1 MIRLWPGALALLLL
15 ASVVAAAFAA
25 LLASAPDIEPGSLA
39 DDLYL
44 RRVVLFTFWQALL
57 SALLSVGLAI
67 PVARAL
73 ARREG
78 MPGRAWLLKLV
89 GLPLVVPSI
98 VAVFGI
104 VAVYGRSGWFN
115 DLASLLGAPRW
126 QNLYGLSGILIAHV
140 FFNLP
145 LAVRLLLPSWSA
157 VPGETWRLVA
167 QLGMRSGSILGGS
180 SSGRCCA
187 RHCRASRDSS
197 SCSASRALPWCSPW
211 EAGRRRAPWRS
222 RFYQALR
229 FEFDP
234 ARAVFLA
241 LLELACCALLVG
253 SAQRFVTAMPSEIT
267 PGRAHARPDTGGPAG
282 RVADALLVAAM
293 TAFIALPLAAVAVSG
308 LSGPVAK
315 VLSDGLFW
323 ACVLRSLV
331 IALCAAPLALGIGWS
346 LLAMCRRLRLR
357 HARPGWADSVEL
369 SGSLIIVVP
378 PIVLGTGFFILLSP
392 HVDVYTA
399 GPPLVV
405 LVNALMGVPYVLRV
419 LGPVHRQISARHE
432 HLSEHLGLRGLSR
445 LRLVEAPLLRRP
457 LGLAL
462 GLCAALSV
470 GDLGVIALFGTRD
483 NATLPLLLY
492 QKMASYRM
500 DEAAVIALL
509 LILLC
514 LGIFATLERAV
525 GGRARC

>member
-1 MIRLWPGALALLLL
+1 MVRLWPGLLALLLL
-15 ASVVAAAFAA
+15 ASIVTGALGALFTVAPEIDLRA
-25 LLASAPDIEPGSLA
+25 LV

-44 RRVVLFTFWQALL
+44 RRVVAFTFWQALL
-57 SALLSVGLAI
+57 SAALSTGLAI

-89 GLPLVVPSI
+89 SLPLVVPTI
-98 VAVFGI
+98 VAVFGV
-104 VAVYGRSGWFN
+104 VAVYGRSGWIN
-115 DLASLLGAPRW
+115 DLVSFLGAPRW

-145 LAVRLLLPSWSA
+145 LAVRLLLPLWSA

-167 QLGMRSGSILGGS
+167 QLGMRSGAIWRLIEWPLLRQALPGVAGLVFMLCFTSFAVVLTLGG
-180 SSGRCCA
+180 GPA
-187 RHCRASRDSS
+187 ASTVEV
-197 SCSASRALPWCSPW
+197 AI
-211 EAGRRRAPWRS
+211 
-222 RFYQALR
+222 YQALR
-229 FEFDP
+229 FDFDP

-241 LLELACCALLVG
+241 LLELTCCALLVG
-253 SAQRFVTAMPSEIT
+253 LGQRFVMAMPSEIT
-267 PGRAHARPDTGGPAG
+267 PGRTHERPDTGERAG
-282 RVADALLVAAM
+282 RIADAILI
-293 TAFIALPLAAVAVSG
+293 TAIALFVTLPLAAVVVSG
-308 LSGPVAK
+308 LGGPVGK
-315 VLSDGLFW
+315 VLGDGVFW
-323 ACVLRSLV
+323 ASAARSLA
-331 IALCAAPLALGIGWS
+331 IALCAAPLALGLGWS

-357 HARPGWADSVEL
+357 QGKPGWADGVEL
-369 SGSLIIVVP
+369 SGSLVIVVP

-392 HVDVYTA
+392 HVDIYAA

-419 LGPVHRQISARHE
+419 LGPLHRQMSARYE
-432 HLSEHLGLRGLSR
+432 HVCENLGLRGLSR
-445 LRLVEAPLLRRP
+445 LRLMEVPLLRRP

-462 GLCAALSV
+462 GLCAAISV

-500 DEAAVIALL
+500 DEAAVIALF
-509 LILLC
+509 LILMC
-514 LGIFATLERAV
+514 LGLFAALERAV
-525 GGRARC
+525 GGRS

>member
-1 MIRLWPGALALLLL
+1 MFRLWPGALALLLL
-15 ASVVAAAFAA
+15 ASVVAGALGA
-25 LLASAPDIEPGSLA
+25 LLSAAPDIDLGTLA
-39 DDLYL
+39 DDVYL
-44 RRVVLFTFWQALL
+44 RRVVVFTFWQALL
-57 SALLSVGLAI
+57 SAALSTGLAI

-78 MPGRAWLLKLV
+78 LPGRVWLLKLV

-104 VAVYGRSGWFN
+104 VAVYGRSGWIN
-115 DLASLLGAPRW
+115 DLASFLGAPRW
-126 QNLYGLSGILIAHV
+126 QNLYGLTGILLAHV

-145 LAVRLLLPSWSA
+145 LAVRLLLPLWSA

-167 QLGMRSGSILGGS
+167 QLGMRSGTIWRLIEWPLLCQALPGVAGLVFMLCFTSFAVVLTLGG
-180 SSGRCCA
+180 GPA
-187 RHCRASRDSS
+187 ASTVEV
-197 SCSASRALPWCSPW
+197 AI
-211 EAGRRRAPWRS
+211 
-222 RFYQALR
+222 YQALR

-241 LLELACCALLVG
+241 LLELVCCGLLVG
-253 SAQRFVTAMPSEIT
+253 LGQRFVMAMPSEIT
-267 PGRAHARPDTGGPAG
+267 PGGAHARPDVGGKAG
-282 RVADALLVAAM
+282 RIADALLIAAI
-293 TAFIALPLAAVAVSG
+293 AVFVALPLAAVLVSG
-308 LSGPVAK
+308 LSGPVGK
-315 VLSDGLFW
+315 VLSDGIFW
-323 ACVLRSLV
+323 ACALRSLL

-357 HARPGWADSVEL
+357 HAMPGWADGVEL
-369 SGSLIIVVP
+369 SGSLVIVVP

-392 HVDVYTA
+392 HVDIYTA
-399 GPPLVV
+399 GLPLVV

-419 LGPVHRQISARHE
+419 LGPLHRQISARYE
-432 HLSEHLGLRGLSR
+432 RLSENLGLRGLSR

-492 QKMASYRM
+492 QKMGSYRM

-514 LGIFATLERAV
+514 LGLFATLERAV
-525 GGRARC
+525 GGRA